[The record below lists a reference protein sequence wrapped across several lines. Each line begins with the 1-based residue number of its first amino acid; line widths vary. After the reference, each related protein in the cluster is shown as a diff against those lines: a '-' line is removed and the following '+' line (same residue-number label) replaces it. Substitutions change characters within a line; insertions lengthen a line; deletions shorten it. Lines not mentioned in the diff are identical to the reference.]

1 MSVKV
6 AFLDRDGT
14 INVEKGYIS
23 NPADIE
29 LIPGSAEAVRAFVK
43 AGYVVFGVSNQS
55 GVARGYYTLKDA
67 LEVNH
72 RVMELLSAEHAD
84 VKEIFICPHHPNGAL
99 PEYAVRCL
107 CRKPSTG
114 MVKIALEK
122 FDLTPTEMVVVG
134 DKICDVEL
142 GKNAGARTALVSTGF
157 GTGDMETIKKNGGP
171 HPDFFAKD
179 LLEASRLLLS

>member
-29 LIPGSAEAVRAFVK
+29 LIPGAAMAVRSFIE
-43 AGYVVFGVSNQS
+43 AGFIVFGVSNQS
-55 GVARGYYTLKDA
+55 GVARGYYS
-67 LEVNH
+67 LEKAVEVSN
-72 RVMELLSAEHAD
+72 RVAELLSAENAGI
-84 VKEIFICPHHPNGAL
+84 KEILMCPHHPKGAVA
-99 PEYAVRCL
+99 EFSIVCD
-107 CRKPSTG
+107 CRKPATG
-114 MVKIALEK
+114 MIKTALKK
-122 FDLTPTEMVVVG
+122 FNLTPTEIVVVG

-142 GKNAGARTALVSTGF
+142 GINAGARTALVSTGY
-157 GTGDMETIKKNGGP
+157 GAGEMETIKRNGGP